1 MRQMKIRITYD
12 GRVNISPHSIGLG
25 DYSIVDVVNK
35 ALGIGDDKYQMIN
48 AEVEIF
54 INRKEDTPLVLV
66 EEDDEC

>member
-1 MRQMKIRITYD
+1 MKIRITYD

-35 ALGIGDDKYQMIN
+35 ALGIAEDKYQMIN

-54 INRKEDTPLVLV
+54 ITRKDDVPLVLI
-66 EEDDEC
+66 EEDEEC